1 MCRFTIILNNK
12 CLPLQEIKGIL
23 WFMEHSIFKQC
34 YKEPYTPDEDF
45 NTRNHQINLDGF
57 GIGYFPYDVHKD
69 NDTDVTHVDTNTNTN
84 TNINTNTNTNTNTTF
99 HHHSHPT
106 IYRNIFPS
114 WNDCNLMQILPC
126 IKTQCMM
133 VHIRAVAPIV
143 NSSKFAKNL
152 QAPVHTYN
160 CHPFEHDGFIFCHN
174 GLMESFYE
182 GNLRKMVVNRISD
195 DLLLKIKG
203 TTDSEYIFF
212 LLLTLIRENNDIHL
226 SINYLIEFINA
237 LSSINVCSLNI
248 ALATENNVW
257 VTRYINNDEIP
268 PSLYIS
274 TECFDSVVVSSE
286 PLKKDGCEW
295 KLVDKN
301 QLIHIE
307 KNKTVTYYDI

>member
-57 GIGYFPYDVHKD
+57 GIGYFPH
-69 NDTDVTHVDTNTNTN
+69 TA
-84 TNINTNTNTNTNTTF
+84 
-99 HHHSHPT
+99 SHPT

-114 WNDCNLMQILPC
+114 WNDCNLMQMLPC

-143 NSSKFAKNL
+143 NSSKFAKNM

-160 CHPFEHDGFIFCHN
+160 CHPFEHDGYMFCHN
-174 GLMESFYE
+174 GLFESFYE
-182 GNLRKMVVNRISD
+182 GNLRKIIINRISD
-195 DLLLKIKG
+195 DLLLRAKG
-203 TTDSEYIFF
+203 TTDSEYLFF
-212 LLLTLIRENNDIHL
+212 LLLTLIKETNNYDVHTA
-226 SINYLIEFINA
+226 INLLIEFINS
-237 LSSINVCSLNI
+237 LSTTNVCSLNI
-248 ALATENNVW
+248 ALADENNVYI
-257 VTRYINNDEIP
+257 TRYINNDENP

-274 TECFDSVVVSSE
+274 TECFDSIVVSSE
-286 PLKKDGCEW
+286 PLIKNNCDW
-295 KLVDKN
+295 KLVEKN

-307 KNKTVTYYDI
+307 KKNKNISYFNL

>member
-23 WFMEHSIFKQC
+23 WFLEHSIFKQC
-34 YKEPYTPDEDF
+34 YKEPYTPNEDF
-45 NTRNHQINLDGF
+45 NTRNHHINLDGF
-57 GIGYFPYDVHKD
+57 GIGYFPY
-69 NDTDVTHVDTNTNTN
+69 NEQTNKKSTEKSIT
-84 TNINTNTNTNTNTTF
+84 
-99 HHHSHPT
+99 HPT
-106 IYRNIFPS
+106 VYRNIFPS

-143 NSSKFAKNL
+143 NSSKFVKNL

-160 CHPFEHDGFIFCHN
+160 CHPFEQDGFIFCHN
-174 GLMESFYE
+174 GSFESFYE
-182 GNLRKMVVNRISD
+182 GNLRKIVINRISD
-195 DLLLKIKG
+195 CLLLKIKG
-203 TTDSEYIFF
+203 TTDSEYLFF
-212 LLLTLIRENNDIHL
+212 LLLTFIKENNNVHL
-226 SINYLIEFINA
+226 SINKLIEFINS
-237 LSSINVCSLNI
+237 LSSTNACSFNA
-248 ALATENNVW
+248 ALADENNVY

-274 TECFDSVVVSSE
+274 EECFDSVVVSSE
-286 PLKKDGCEW
+286 PLIKDGCEW

-307 KNKTVTYYDI
+307 KNKNISYYSL